1 MIDKTTK
8 SHVRSDFKYARA
20 MMRLA
25 EEAMQSNS
33 TDFDRMEEIANEM
46 TACAATFAQYVEEK
60 REEQA

>member
-20 MMRLA
+20 MMRMA
-25 EEAMQSNS
+25 DEAMISNS

-46 TACAATFAQYVEEK
+46 MACAATFAQYVEEK
-60 REEQA
+60 KEAQS

>member
-25 EEAMQSNS
+25 DEAMRSNS
-33 TDFDRMEEIANEM
+33 SDYDRMESIANEM
-46 TACAATFAQYVEEK
+46 MGCVATFAQYVEEK
-60 REEQA
+60 REGA